1 MKKYIIF
8 SLIVFITYCSN
19 VLCINEKDFCNSGQ
33 GYYYDCKEVEIQC
46 NYENF
51 GDKAYLNIKKNGDS
65 AKADEGNGSGKSVQN
80 WGKSENNYTDASIK
94 YKKEGS
100 CPKYL
105 IFENGVPYL
114 SDSQNDAGSG
124 AKVYAYRSY
133 TINSR
138 VKYSVSNNVVVNE
151 SAPDVDNCAGFK
163 SENDCENGVTKYS
176 GNFGCA
182 WNEQYEFCS
191 PNGLAYLSCGSEDS
205 IAYDIPVMIPRLA
218 SYAITALKTITPVI
232 LIIIGMFQLIKAIT
246 SQNEDEMK
254 KARSSLIK
262 KLIAAVMIFFLVA
275 IVQFVVKQ
283 VADDAEQSSTEAC
296 FDCFINNNC
305 TNAMYYTD
313 GYGKCYSVKT
323 NKKLDSCPVAKY

>member
-1 MKKYIIF
+1 MKKKCIFISCIFLIQIIF
-8 SLIVFITYCSN
+8 LGYNRINARTVSSCSSLTVKNECVSSETNTGISCSW
-19 VLCINEKDFCNSGQ
+19 D
-33 GYYYDCKEVEIQC
+33 
-46 NYENF
+46 
-51 GDKAYLNIKKNGDS
+51 DKQKKCS
-65 AKADEGNGSGKSVQN
+65 ATQS
-80 WGKSENNYTDASIK
+80 
-94 YKKEGS
+94 
-100 CPKYL
+100 
-105 IFENGVPYL
+105 
-114 SDSQNDAGSG
+114 
-124 AKVYAYRSY
+124 
-133 TINSR
+133 
-138 VKYSVSNNVVVNE
+138 
-151 SAPDVDNCAGFK
+151 SAPDVDSCAGFITE
-163 SENDCENGVTKYS
+163 ENCKIGQTKNA

-191 PNGLAYLSCGSEDS
+191 PTGLAYLSCGSEDS
-205 IAYDIPVMIPRLA
+205 IAYDIPVMVPRLA

-313 GYGKCYSVKT
+313 GYGNCYSVKT
-323 NKKLDSCPVAKY
+323 NKKLDSCPVDKY

>member
-1 MKKYIIF
+1 MKKIF
-8 SLIVFITYCSN
+8 RMFFFILLMVICLQTIEAVMVGDINEDGKVNNKDESLIKNYLVSN
-19 VLCINEKDFCNSGQ
+19 VTEAEKSQ
-33 GYYYDCKEVEIQC
+33 VE
-46 NYENF
+46 
-51 GDKAYLNIKKNGDS
+51 KNGDLDGDGFITT
-65 AKADEGNGSGKSVQN
+65 K
-80 WGKSENNYTDASIK
+80 DAT
-94 YKKEGS
+94 E
-100 CPKYL
+100 
-105 IFENGVPYL
+105 
-114 SDSQNDAGSG
+114 
-124 AKVYAYRSY
+124 
-133 TINSR
+133 INSII
-138 VKYSVSNNVVVNE
+138 KTGSSITGYSDAN
-151 SAPDVDNCAGFK
+151 NCAGFRTESACK
-163 SENDCENGVTKYS
+163 VGQTKDA
-176 GNFGCA
+176 GKFGCA

-205 IAYDIPVMIPRLA
+205 IAYDIPVMVPRLA

-313 GYGKCYSVKT
+313 GYGNCYSVKT
-323 NKKLDSCPVAKY
+323 NKKLDSCPVDKY